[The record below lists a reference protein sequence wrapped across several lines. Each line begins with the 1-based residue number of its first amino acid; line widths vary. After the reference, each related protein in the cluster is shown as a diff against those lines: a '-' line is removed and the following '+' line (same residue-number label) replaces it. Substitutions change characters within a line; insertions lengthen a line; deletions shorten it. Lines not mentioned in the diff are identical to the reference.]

1 MYMSRLSYHR
11 MPSSGSVGK
20 AESPKHKQVIP
31 TIETSCLPKR
41 KEPSPSSPTSL
52 SSPRGG
58 GDFQMLHTS
67 VSEHRDSV
75 RKARALLASS
85 LDRLGEHHV
94 RRREYDAAMDAFT
107 EALHEKRSIYANAV
121 ASLNRSAGIGNSFF
135 SNSSDESSQVHDEA
149 IDEII
154 ITLRNMGNVHSLR
167 GEQVEA
173 MRYYS
178 EVTNLNAIKTCNKA
192 DGDDNST
199 LFAGIGGEEDNS
211 TMMSE
216 INEDVKALDDMF
228 RSISFRNN
236 ENTSM
241 WRRSKSLKSNALS
254 TDTTFPCNKRRK
266 SNFGQANAPVW
277 TEGEPFRRSSTTSFS
292 GTGSQITE
300 ALETFKSVLEN
311 FPGDNLEIYR
321 ETYNSLALRADLLTE
336 NLSRPDSPSSAK
348 GSPPVDLE
356 LILDIYQHIL
366 KAQKEKEQALGTEPC
381 GETSTQIAS
390 TLIRIGSVYY
400 KLGNRVEELNMY
412 KEAKEVYSRAFG
424 ENHPYVAGARKNIGM
439 VMAERGE
446 YEEAMAQFDEARL
459 IYLAAN
465 NESDLSRDVASAI
478 SCMGNVKNRT
488 GDLAEAL
495 AHYMDALKIYKA
507 IYENN
512 NDSEKAEKEEQTGKG
527 ERDASSVLDVTATLK
542 VIGMVHAKQG
552 NLDTATSFFTEAMD
566 LLRSSGID
574 ETAAGSETM
583 ASLLTRI
590 AGIHVKKGDLKEAMD
605 HYRQAYELIVQAKGT
620 TNHQDVAGILHY
632 IGGILHK
639 QSDYDEAMNCYQE
652 AIRIYH
658 STLGPV
664 NPTVAG
670 TLVMVGSIHYKRRN
684 LDSAMMFYREALR
697 LNRDAYGLHHPDVAP
712 ILKSIGTILTKT
724 GDFRGAYEVFRDVLS
739 IKCTIYGTCHPEV
752 ASAYKSLGNVHYKL
766 GELADAERQYRHALS
781 IYRRTRGNEHP
792 ETVAARTTIE
802 HIRYWMKEKG
812 LRRSEGR
819 HTRNSLRAEAQEDER
834 SC

>member
-1 MYMSRLSYHR
+1 MYMNRLSYHR
-11 MPSSGSVGK
+11 MSSNGSNANADSTGQ
-20 AESPKHKQVIP
+20 KHGLP
-31 TIETSCLPKR
+31 MIETSCLPKR
-41 KEPSPSSPTSL
+41 KEPSPTSPASL
-52 SSPRGG
+52 SSPRVG
-58 GDFQMLHTS
+58 GDFQMLYTT

-75 RKARALLASS
+75 RKARAALASS

-94 RRREYDAAMDAFT
+94 RRKEYDAAMDAFT
-107 EALHEKRSIYANAV
+107 EALHEKRSIYTNAV
-121 ASLNRSAGIGNSFF
+121 AALNRNAGVGNTFF
-135 SNSSDESSQVHDEA
+135 SSSSDDSSQVHDEA

-167 GEQVEA
+167 GEQDEA

-178 EVTNLNAIKTCNKA
+178 EVTNLSAIKTTSNV
-192 DGDDNST
+192 DGDDTST
-199 LFAGIGGEEDNS
+199 LFSGLVGEEDNS
-211 TMMSE
+211 TLMSE

-236 ENTSM
+236 DNTSM
-241 WRRSKSLKSNALS
+241 WRRDKSLSKSLSNSSRSKEAP
-254 TDTTFPCNKRRK
+254 FPPSSKRRK
-266 SNFGQANAPVW
+266 SNFGQANVPMW
-277 TEGEPFRRSSTTSFS
+277 TEGEPFRRSSSATFA
-292 GTGSQITE
+292 GSTNQITE
-300 ALETFKSVLEN
+300 ALETFKSVLDN
-311 FPGDNLEIYR
+311 FSGDSLEVYR
-321 ETYNSLALRADLLTE
+321 ENYNSLALRTDLLAE
-336 NLSRPDSPSSAK
+336 SASRPDTPSDGK
-348 GSPPVDLE
+348 GGAPIDLQ
-356 LILDIYQHIL
+356 LLLDIYQHIL
-366 KAQKEKEQALGTEPC
+366 KVQKEQQALESASC
-381 GETSTQIAS
+381 QETSMQIAS
-390 TLIRIGSVYY
+390 TLIRMGSVYY
-400 KLGNRVEELNMY
+400 KLGNRLEELSMY
-412 KEAKEVYSRAFG
+412 KEAKDVYSRAFG
-424 ENHPYVAGARKNIGM
+424 ENHAYVAGAKKNIGM
-439 VMAERGE
+439 VLAERGE
-446 YEEAMAQFDEARL
+446 YEEAMAEFDEARK

-465 NESDLSRDVASAI
+465 DESDLSRDVASAI

-507 IYENN
+507 LC
-512 NDSEKAEKEEQTGKG
+512 EKADDPANIESTEKIS
-527 ERDASSVLDVTATLK
+527 SSVLDVTATLK

-552 NLDTATSFFTEAMD
+552 QLDTATTFFTEAMD

-574 ETAAGSETM
+574 DTAAGSETI

-590 AGIHVKKGDLKEAMD
+590 ASIHVKKGDLTEAME
-605 HYRQAYELIVQAKGT
+605 HYRQAYELIIQAKGT

-658 STLGPV
+658 STLGPG

-781 IYRRTRGNEHP
+781 IYRRARGNEHP
-792 ETVAARTTIE
+792 DTVAARTTIE

-812 LRRSEGR
+812 LRRSSEGR
-819 HTRNSLRAEAQEDER
+819 HTRNSSRAQAQDDER

>member
-1 MYMSRLSYHR
+1 
-11 MPSSGSVGK
+11 
-20 AESPKHKQVIP
+20 
-31 TIETSCLPKR
+31 
-41 KEPSPSSPTSL
+41 
-52 SSPRGG
+52 
-58 GDFQMLHTS
+58 MLHTT

-75 RKARALLASS
+75 RKARASLASS

-94 RRREYDAAMDAFT
+94 RRKEYDAAMDAFT

-121 ASLNRSAGIGNSFF
+121 AALNRSAGVDNTFF
-135 SNSSDESSQVHDEA
+135 SSSSDESSQVHDEA

-167 GEQVEA
+167 GEQDEA

-178 EVTNLNAIKTCNKA
+178 EVTNLNAIKTSNNV
-192 DGDDNST
+192 DVDDSST
-199 LFAGIGGEEDNS
+199 LFSGIGGEEDNS

-236 ENTSM
+236 DNTSM
-241 WRRSKSLKSNALS
+241 WRKDKSLKSNVRS
-254 TDTTFPCNKRRK
+254 KETSFPPSNKRRK
-266 SNFGQANAPVW
+266 SNFGQANAPMW
-277 TEGEPFRRSSTTSFS
+277 TEGEPFRRSSSAAFS
-292 GTGSQITE
+292 GSTNQIAE
-300 ALETFKSVLEN
+300 ALETYKSVLDN
-311 FPGDNLEIYR
+311 FSGDTLEMYR

-336 NLSRPDSPSSAK
+336 STSRPDSPLEGK
-348 GSPPVDLE
+348 RGPPVDLQ
-356 LILDIYQHIL
+356 LLLDIYQHIL
-366 KAQKEKEQALGTEPC
+366 KAQKEKEQALGAEPC
-381 GETSTQIAS
+381 LETSTQISS
-390 TLIRIGSVYY
+390 TLIRMGSVYY
-400 KLGNRVEELNMY
+400 KLGNRLEELSMY
-412 KEAKEVYSRAFG
+412 KEAKDVYSRAFG
-424 ENHPYVAGARKNIGM
+424 ENHAYVAGAKKNIGM
-439 VMAERGE
+439 VLAERGE
-446 YEEAMAQFDEARL
+446 YEEAMAQFDEARV

-465 NESDLSRDVASAI
+465 EESDSSRDVASAI

-488 GDLAEAL
+488 GDLVEAL

-507 IYENN
+507 ICEIS
-512 NDSEKAEKEEQTGKG
+512 DDPAKAENTEKTT
-527 ERDASSVLDVTATLK
+527 SSVLDVTATLK

-552 NLDTATSFFTEAMD
+552 QLDTATRFFTEAMD

-574 ETAAGSETM
+574 DTTAGNETI

-590 AGIHVKKGDLKEAMD
+590 ASIHVKKGDLTEAME
-605 HYRQAYELIVQAKGT
+605 HYRQAYELIIQAKGT

-658 STLGPV
+658 STLGPG

-781 IYRRTRGNEHP
+781 IYRRARGNEHP

-819 HTRNSLRAEAQEDER
+819 HTRNSSRAQPQDDER